1 MVRRAHIYL
10 WGLLELTS
18 LLFAVSPTC
27 QGSAVLPPAGVT
39 SREVQIV
46 ADGVTL
52 AGTLHRP
59 SRGENTIPAVVIV
72 HGSGPTT
79 RDMTSFWTNSALR
92 AGGVAVLV
100 YDKRG
105 TGQSTG
111 TYPEWNV
118 TATPKM
124 FSDLASDV
132 EHAVRWLA
140 RQPGIDATRLG
151 LIGGSQAGWV
161 MPLAASRER
170 LIRFLFIGEG
180 VPLPAGIEEIHSTYL
195 DAVARFDESRPT
207 LRQMSAADVLAEDY
221 IGERGYDPATVLGS
235 LDIPVM
241 WTFGLYDEA
250 IPTRLS
256 IDRLGQLRKQG
267 RTNFSLHLFP
277 FGDHNF
283 YDVFSGAR
291 YDVATVIR
299 SWLDQTGVTRTEHLL
314 P

>member
-1 MVRRAHIYL
+1 MRTHLGISR
-10 WGLLELTS
+10 LLELT
-18 LLFAVSPTC
+18 LLLLTFSTPCQAAAV
-27 QGSAVLPPAGVT
+27 QRPAGVT

-46 ADGVTL
+46 ADGITL

-59 SRGENTIPAVVIV
+59 SRGEARMPAVVIV

-79 RDMTSFWTNSALR
+79 RDMTTFWTNSALR
-92 AGGVAVLV
+92 AGGIAVLV

-111 TYPEWNV
+111 SYPEWNV
-118 TATPKM
+118 TTTPKM
-124 FSDLASDV
+124 FSDLSSDV
-132 EHAVRWLA
+132 EHAIRWLA

-161 MPLAASRER
+161 MPLAASREP
-170 LIRFLFIGEG
+170 LIRYLFIGEG

-195 DAVARFDESRPT
+195 DAVARFGEGRPT

-221 IGERGYDPATVLGS
+221 IGERGYDPSAVLSS

-267 RTNFSLHLFP
+267 RTNFDLHLFP

-283 YDVFSGAR
+283 YDVYSGER
-291 YDVATVIR
+291 YDVAATIR
-299 SWLDQTGVTRTEHLL
+299 SWLDKIGITRAQR
-314 P
+314 PRP

>member
-1 MVRRAHIYL
+1 MRTHVYL
-10 WGLLELTS
+10 LVLLELTS
-18 LLFAVSPTC
+18 LLLTFSTPCHGAAVE
-27 QGSAVLPPAGVT
+27 PPSGVT

-46 ADGVTL
+46 ADGITL

-59 SRGENTIPAVVIV
+59 SSGQNKIPAVVIV

-79 RDMTSFWTNSALR
+79 RDMTTFWTNSALR
-92 AGGVAVLV
+92 AGGIAVLV

-111 TYPEWNV
+111 SYPEWNV
-118 TATPKM
+118 TTTPQM
-124 FSDLASDV
+124 FSDLSSDV

-195 DAVARFDESRPT
+195 DAVARYGEGRPT
-207 LRQMSAADVLAEDY
+207 LRQISAADVLAEDF
-221 IGERGYDPATVLGS
+221 IGERGYDPAAVLSS

-267 RTNFSLHLFP
+267 RTNFDLHLFP

-283 YDVFSGAR
+283 YDVFSGER
-291 YDVATVIR
+291 YDVAAAIR
-299 SWLDQTGVTRTEHLL
+299 SWLNEIGITRPERSR

>member
-1 MVRRAHIYL
+1 MRTYIYVL
-10 WGLLELTS
+10 GLLALSTS
-18 LLFAVSPTC
+18 CHAA
-27 QGSAVLPPAGVT
+27 AVLPPAGVT

-59 SRGENTIPAVVIV
+59 SPGKAAIPAVVIV

-79 RDMTSFWTNSALR
+79 RDMTTFWTNSALR
-92 AGGVAVLV
+92 AGGIAVLV

-111 TYPEWNV
+111 SYPEWNV
-118 TATPKM
+118 TTTPRM
-124 FSDLASDV
+124 FSDLSSDV

-195 DAVARFDESRPT
+195 DAVARYGEGRPT
-207 LRQMSAADVLAEDY
+207 LRQIAAADVLAEDY
-221 IGERGYDPATVLGS
+221 IGERGYDPAAVLSS

-250 IPTRLS
+250 IPARLS

-267 RTNFSLHLFP
+267 RTNFDLHLFP
-277 FGDHNF
+277 FVDHNF
-283 YDVFSGAR
+283 YDVFSGER
-291 YDVATVIR
+291 YDLAVAIR
-299 SWLDQTGVTRTEHLL
+299 SWLDKIGVTRPERSR